1 MVSHHMEGTAETPG
15 SDAVRAPVEA
25 YIPEEPAAQDVPP
38 TRRRR
43 RPTRNQVLVG
53 LAVVLAAAA
62 GVVVTLV
69 ATSGGSTTAPLSV
82 TTQRVTVS
90 TGTMRQT
97 VAASGTIQPAQQA
110 SLQFAVSGQVA
121 AVYVSA
127 GQKVTKGQV
136 LARIDPTALQDDV
149 NAAQATLSA
158 DQAKLTTDQANAAS
172 TSQIDSDQAA
182 VTSATSQLSS
192 AQANLTDANLTSTFS
207 GTVASVNL
215 TTGQEVSG
223 SSGSGASG
231 SGASGSSSSSS
242 GLSGL
247 GATSGLGSSSSAS
260 NSSSSSSSNDIVV
273 VSTGSFTVNTT
284 VDDTEVG
291 QIQVGDQ
298 ALITPS
304 GSTATVYGTVSSV
317 GLIAASSSVSV
328 ASFPVT
334 IAVTGS
340 PSGLYAGSSATVSII
355 VKQLYNVIE
364 VPTGAVS
371 FTNGQSTVTKVVGG
385 SQVSQP
391 VTTGISTGGETQIT
405 SGVKAGDVVIDRVVR
420 FNASTGSGRNILG
433 GGTGR
438 TGAGGG
444 LGGGGLGG
452 GGLGG
457 GGFGGGGLGGG
468 GFGGGGG
475 LGGGGF
481 RGGAGGGAGG

>member
-1 MVSHHMEGTAETPG
+1 MVSHHADGTAATPESG
-15 SDAVRAPVEA
+15 AVRAPVEA
-25 YIPEEPAAQDVPP
+25 YIPEEPAVQDAPP

-53 LAVVLAAAA
+53 LAVVLAAAV

-69 ATSGGSTTAPLSV
+69 ATSGGSSSAPLSV

-110 SLQFAVSGQVA
+110 NLQFGVSGQVT

-158 DQAKLTTDQANAAS
+158 DQAKLSTDQSDAAS
-172 TSQIDSDQAA
+172 ASQIDSDQAA
-182 VTSATSQLSS
+182 VTAATSQLST
-192 AQANLTDANLTSTFS
+192 AQTNLADANLTSTFS

-215 TTGQEVSG
+215 TTGEEVSG

-231 SGASGSSSSSS
+231 SGGTGSSSSTSS

-247 GATSGLGSSSSAS
+247 GAAASALGSSSSAS
-260 NSSSSSSSNDIVV
+260 SSSSSSGSSNDIVV
-273 VSTGSFTVNTT
+273 VSTGAFTVNTT

-291 QIQVGDQ
+291 QIQAGDQ
-298 ALITPS
+298 AVITPS
-304 GSTATVYGTVSSV
+304 GSSTPVYGTVSSI
-317 GLIAASSSVSV
+317 GLIAASSSASV

-355 VKQLYNVIE
+355 VKQLYNVVE

-438 TGAGGG
+438 TGTGTGAAGGG
-444 LGGGGLGG
+444 
-452 GGLGG
+452 GG
-457 GGFGGGGLGGG
+457 GGFFGG
-468 GFGGGGG
+468 GGGGG

-481 RGGAGGGAGG
+481 RGGAGSGTGG